1 MPLDRH
7 FSLEVTNDFARL
19 IIVSDFL
26 LQIIKFDVTKT
37 IVDKN
42 HFDRKDTIES
52 SHQNDQ
58 ILIHSHLIWTQL
70 CGDFLI

>member
-58 ILIHSHLIWTQL
+58 ILIHSHLI
-70 CGDFLI
+70 